1 MNFISYVHNFL
12 YREADVSNWT
22 KVEVVLEA
30 KGTDHNSRLQLTTI
44 KKGVIWLDQVSAM
57 PLDTHKV
64 FKLNSF
70 SYFML

>member
-1 MNFISYVHNFL
+1 M
-12 YREADVSNWT
+12 
-22 KVEVVLEA
+22 EVVLEA

-44 KKGVIWLDQVSAM
+44 KKSVMWLDQVSAM